1 MFVDLISL
9 SAKRLSCGFSQIM
22 LQENRLTGLLFM
34 LGIAVNSWLML
45 VCAIV
50 GSCSSMLAAML
61 CRVDSADL
69 DRGLY
74 GYNGALV
81 GLAVSFYLPLSISSV
96 FILLFCA
103 MLATVIQR
111 LLITVRVSPLTGPF
125 VLSGWVALLLAQW
138 LGLNGTE
145 LPIIGNDL
153 PVVVLVE
160 GLLNPGVVQATSYG
174 LGQVMFQGNIITGLL
189 FVAGLAVAAPK
200 VALWGAIGS
209 VVGYGAATML
219 QYPEQFVAAGLFGFN
234 GVLVAI
240 VLSGRFHN
248 RFLLLLGGIIM
259 TILFTRGF
267 QILGIAPLT
276 APFVL
281 TSWLIFLS
289 DYLSRTAINR
299 NKAAG

>member
-1 MFVDLISL
+1 MFVGQIGLW
-9 SAKRLSCGFSQIM
+9 AKRLSHGFAQIM
-22 LQENRLTGLLFM
+22 LQENWLTGLLFM

-45 VCAIV
+45 ACAVV

-61 CRVDSADL
+61 CRVDTADL

-74 GYNGALV
+74 SYNGALV
-81 GLAVSFYLPLSISSV
+81 GLAVSFYLPLSIYSV

-111 LLITVRVSPLTGPF
+111 LLISVRVSPLTGPF
-125 VLSGWVALLLAQW
+125 VLAGWVALLLAQL
-138 LGLNGTE
+138 LGLNGSA

-153 PVVVLVE
+153 TIVVLVE
-160 GLLNPGVVQATSYG
+160 GLLNPGVIQATSHG
-174 LGQVMFQGNIITGLL
+174 LGQVMFQGNVITGLL
-189 FVAGLAVAAPK
+189 FIAGLAAAAPK
-200 VALWGAIGS
+200 VALWGVIGS
-209 VVGYGAATML
+209 VVGYEAATML
-219 QYPEQFVAAGLFGFN
+219 QYPEQMVAAGLFGFN

-259 TILFTRGF
+259 TMLFTRAF
-267 QILGIAPLT
+267 QILDIAPLT

-281 TSWLIFLS
+281 TSWLIFLL
-289 DYLSRTAINR
+289 DYLSRTAKNR
-299 NKAAG
+299 YKAAR